1 MSLTPSVIAALI
13 IMSGSFPNGANSTLL
28 SRYQPTLL
36 DITPTFVEA
45 SAAVGSGGG
54 TGQE

>member
-1 MSLTPSVIAALI
+1 MSLTPSVIAALV